1 MKANEFFNLDDRITR
16 FRMKALQIGLCDN
29 VNAYILAFN

>member
-1 MKANEFFNLDDRITR
+1 MKTNQFFNLDDRITR

-29 VNAYILAFN
+29 INAYILAFN